1 MILCLLI
8 SLKLSGDRLKSKKQ
22 KRVITAVAV
31 LILLIAAILIV
42 DCGPLLRRE
51 KSRIQQTMETAIQDE
66 SNTEE
71 LRNILEEYVESKE
84 DKTTNEVCFIKGY
97 LYFLNND
104 YEKAKQQ
111 FTQVKNAL
119 QNSDS
124 SFIKIYTYIFLNMLM
139 DENSPKEEFVQNCK
153 NILSY
158 MKKDKEYKNNSFLQ
172 WQVAYYLINDATQGA
187 DMLVD
192 YLNTTKGLTDE
203 TKVRISGNIG
213 QMFSLNKQ
221 YSEALFYYFGAL
233 YLVERL
239 QDINFREYYE
249 IKLLTC
255 IGDINFSIDEYENAI
270 DFYNRAID
278 VPLLGKE
285 EEEINKS
292 ITIINACHAYL
303 ELQMYDDVDVLLEKL
318 DELLPNL
325 PDHAKGDMEILKNN
339 VLAEK
344 YMGENELEKAE
355 NHLIK
360 AMELI
365 QNDTCELIWN
375 KDIYVDFSYAKL
387 YKEKM
392 QYDEAILHFKKV
404 LKKSNEIGFGLE
416 KSCYEEISE
425 IYKEQGD
432 LELYS
437 HYQQL
442 YNTEII
448 EINKIF
454 TSNYVSFIQNLYQYY
469 RLENTQQTYQMVL
482 ILSASVIV
490 LLVILLL
497 FLVWTIRKWRK
508 MSFTDHMTGLNNRK
522 YLNYYLN
529 AKHKKIE
536 GKVVSIILID
546 IDYFKK
552 YNDFYGHIKGDIAIK
567 EVADMVKECSKKSS
581 IVIRY
586 GGEEMVVLTFDTLP
600 DEELRMAKKIQETVE
615 HKAIE
620 HECSDVS
627 ANLTVSIGVYR
638 AEYTRQDIYTL
649 IDKADIALYRA
660 KNHGRNRYEV
670 YEDVESTEKSL

>member
-1 MILCLLI
+1 M
-8 SLKLSGDRLKSKKQ
+8 KSKNQ

-31 LILLIAAILIV
+31 LSFFITAILIV
-42 DCGPLLRRE
+42 GCDPLLRRE
-51 KSRIQQTMETAIQDE
+51 KSRIQQTMETAIQNE

-71 LRNILEEYVESKE
+71 LRNILEEYLESKE

-97 LYFLNND
+97 LYFLNSD

-111 FTQVKNAL
+111 FTQVKNKL

-124 SFIKIYTYIFLNMLM
+124 SFIKIYTYIFLNMLTN
-139 DENSPKEEFVQNCK
+139 ENSPKEEFVQNCK

-158 MKKDKEYKNNSFLQ
+158 MKKDKEYKNDGFLQ

-187 DMLVD
+187 DVLVD
-192 YLNTTKGLTDE
+192 YLNNTKGLTDE
-203 TKVRISGNIG
+203 TKVKISGNIG

-233 YLVERL
+233 YLVEGL
-239 QDINFREYYE
+239 QDISSREYYK

-270 DFYNRAID
+270 DFYKRAID
-278 VPLLGKE
+278 IPLLGKE

-292 ITIINACHAYL
+292 MTIINACHAYL
-303 ELQMYDDVDVLLEKL
+303 ELQKYDEVDGLLEKL
-318 DELLPNL
+318 DELLSNL
-325 PDHAKGDMEILKNN
+325 PENARDDVEVLKNN

-355 NHLIK
+355 NHLVK

-365 QNDTCELIWN
+365 QNDTYELVWN

-387 YKEKM
+387 YKKRM
-392 QYDEAILHFKKV
+392 QYDEAILCFKKV
-404 LKKSNEIGFGLE
+404 LKKSNETGFGLE
-416 KSCYEEISE
+416 KSCYEEIGE

-454 TSNYVSFIQNLYQYY
+454 TGNYVSFIKNLYQYY
-469 RLENTQQTYQMVL
+469 RLENVQETYQIML
-482 ILSASVIV
+482 ILGASVIV
-490 LLVILLL
+490 LLVVLSL
-497 FLVWTIRKWRK
+497 FFVWTIRKWRK

-529 AKHKKIE
+529 AKYKKIE
-536 GKVVSIILID
+536 GKVVSILLID

-552 YNDFYGHIKGDIAIK
+552 YNDFYGHIKGDMVIR
-567 EVADMVKECSKKSS
+567 EVADIVRECSKSSS
-581 IVIRY
+581 IVVRY
-586 GGEEMVVLTFDTLP
+586 GGEEIVVLTFDTLP
-600 DEELRMAKKIQETVE
+600 DEELRMAKEIRETVE
-615 HKAIE
+615 HRAIK

-627 ANLTVSIGVYR
+627 SNLTVSIGVYC

-670 YEDVESTEKSL
+670 YEDSESTEKNLIEKAHF